1 MTKTT
6 LSSLLLSFLLIAGP
20 SIGAGGEIAP
30 LDDSLRELLIALP
43 RTAADCTERRTRR
56 LAAAAADAQ
65 RSAARLT
72 WNDRQP
78 YADRLIATVRQLVN
92 AKRKVDRGLD
102 QVLTVR
108 VQLAELAAGPD
119 RRQALRRYLRMTAT
133 LVDLSGRMR
142 YTLRDATGMAA
153 YEAVASTEKRHELLD
168 LLIEHRVSIGA
179 AVMSIL
185 LIDPPPESETRPAS
199 DATKAKVLRLI
210 VAAGAVDLVPAVAQF
225 VRDEQPSAALTVMA
239 ADVIGRLGLPQ
250 DPQPGQDPDLPS
262 PSITAKPLHRILA
275 SIDPAELSA
284 AGRQRRSE
292 LLSRLSRRM
301 KHGVVGD
308 SFRVGNFQVRPGD
321 WILMRNP
328 SPYNLFTDLSPG
340 LFTHVGVVVAKRGD
354 DGIRRFL
361 VIDLPERGDRVPATN
376 LETYLKR
383 TLHYFFVRHDDPAVG
398 KRMAEVGLALIG
410 NPTQFDLTFQTDRV
424 LALKGKPLEGRTINT
439 YCAGLLLICA
449 QETTSPRAA
458 FFPITE
464 FPAGGNMV
472 RNLDKL
478 GLSIGKDFVSP
489 TGAIFSPHL
498 NIVGRREPMYDPG
511 RAIKEA
517 IYDHFADSMQSKT
530 LTLSPDAYQRL
541 RQKVAEVSKTNPW
554 LAKALAEASG
564 VSEKMDLA
572 TAAKAAAIVET
583 LDEIAGGAMNQFF
596 DAREAIQAGPI
607 RQLRGEGYRPN
618 EIQQI
623 RQYRLRHAVM
633 FRRWV
638 GEELFPRD
646 LRVELVKFYV
656 DRGKAQLDERF
667 FDR

>member
-6 LSSLLLSFLLIAGP
+6 LSSLSLFLLLIAEP
-20 SIGAGGEIAP
+20 SIGSGGENAP
-30 LDDSLRELLIALP
+30 LDDSLRALQRALP
-43 RTAADCTERRTRR
+43 RTAVDCTERRTRR
-56 LAAAAADAQ
+56 LAAAAADTQRWAAQ
-65 RSAARLT
+65 LT

-78 YADRLIATVRQLVN
+78 DAGRLTATVSKLGD
-92 AKRKVDRGLD
+92 AKKRVDRGLD
-102 QVLTVR
+102 QALTVR
-108 VQLAELAAGPD
+108 IQLAELAAGPH
-119 RRQALRRYLRMTAT
+119 RRQVLRHYLRMTAT

-142 YTLRDATGMAA
+142 YTLRDAIGMAA
-153 YEAVASTEKRHELLD
+153 YEAAASIEKRHQLLD
-168 LLIEHRVSIGA
+168 LLTEHRVSIGA
-179 AVMSIL
+179 AVMSVL
-185 LIDPPPESETRPAS
+185 LIDPPPESETQPAA

-210 VAAGAVDLVPAVAQF
+210 AAVGAVDLVPTVAQF
-225 VRDEQPSAALTVMA
+225 VRDEQPSPALTVMA

-250 DPQPGQDPDLPS
+250 DPQPGQDLDLPL
-262 PSITAKPLHRILA
+262 PTITAELLHRILA

-284 AGRQRRSE
+284 ASRLRRSE

-376 LETYLKR
+376 LETYLER

-398 KRMAEVGLALIG
+398 KRMAEVGVALIG

-439 YCAGLLLICA
+439 YCAGLLLVCA
-449 QETTSPRAA
+449 QETTSPRTA

-464 FPAGGNMV
+464 FPAGGNTT

-498 NIVGRREPMYDPG
+498 SIVGRREPMYDPG
-511 RAIKEA
+511 GAIKEA

-530 LTLSPDAYQRL
+530 LTPSPDAYQRL

-583 LDEIAGGAMNQFF
+583 LDEIADGAMNQFF
-596 DAREAIQAGPI
+596 DAREAIQAGPL
-607 RQLRGEGYRPN
+607 RQLRSEGYRPN
-618 EIQQI
+618 EIQQV
-623 RQYRLRHAVM
+623 RQYRRRHAAM
-633 FRRWV
+633 YRRWV
-638 GEELFPRD
+638 DEELFPNN
-646 LRVELVKFYV
+646 LRIELVKFYV

-667 FDR
+667 FGR